1 MNMDGVSLLYNF
13 EANIVSTNPKFVEEM
28 ASHFV
33 HDLQNAKKI
42 TFAEWE
48 KRSFLQK
55 WLEFPARL
63 VRKFL

>member
-1 MNMDGVSLLYNF
+1 MNMDAVSLLYNF
-13 EANIVSTNPKFVEEM
+13 EANIVSTSAKFAEEM

-33 HDLQNAKKI
+33 HDLQKAREV
-42 TFAEWE
+42 TFAEWDR
-48 KRSFLQK
+48 RSFLQK